1 MNSEFSTE
9 QTSTDSDCK
18 LCGLQTN
25 EVQLRN
31 FLSMYNASYQRM
43 YLFAKSLLPT
53 GSDAEDVIQEVSIV
67 LWKKFSMFREKDD
80 FLAWA
85 FGMIR
90 IEVLRWKRKG
100 ALRDRVFSED
110 FYNTVARS
118 LEKKHTTEIDNRYKF
133 LLECHEKLPV
143 RMRELITQRY
153 FHNIGASEIAKRLQV
168 SIDVIYQRLSRIR
181 ARLRECVEKKISR
194 ET

>member
-1 MNSEFSTE
+1 MNFKFSAEQASANLDDVSSE
-9 QTSTDSDCK
+9 
-18 LCGLQTN
+18 LQTD
-25 EVQLRN
+25 EVQMRH
-31 FLSMYNASYQRM
+31 FLSMYNANYRRM

-53 GSDAEDVIQEVSIV
+53 GNDAEDIIQEVSIA

-90 IEVLRWKRKG
+90 IEVLRRKRKG

-110 FYNTVARS
+110 FYNTVAKS
-118 LEKKHTTEIDNRYKF
+118 LEKNTAEIDNRYKF
-133 LLECHEKLPV
+133 LLECHEKLPA

-153 FHNIGASEIAKRLQV
+153 FQNIDVFEIAKRLQA
-168 SIDVIYQRLSRIR
+168 SIEVVYQRLSRTR
-181 ARLRECVEKKISR
+181 ARLRACVEKKISR
-194 ET
+194 EA